1 MEPLQP
7 RDPDRVGGYRLLGRL
22 GEGGQGTVYLAED
35 PAGLRVAVKTLN
47 AASSSDPVR
56 RRYFASEASLI
67 RQVSSFCVAEVLDTD
82 LESDRPYIVSEYVEG
97 PSLRSAVATGG
108 PRAGGTLRRLAIGTV
123 TALAAIHQAGIVH
136 RDFKPPNVLLG
147 PDGAR
152 VIDFGIARLLDTATT
167 TTGNI
172 IGTVAYMSPEQVSGS
187 RVGFASDM
195 FSWAATMAYAAGG
208 RPPFGQDTVP
218 AIMYRILHA
227 EPDLPALPGDLA
239 EVVEA
244 CLAKDPDRR
253 PSAREVLLRLIGDDG
268 TGDGTT
274 LGTGR
279 ETSPSGAG
287 GTPGPGRE
295 TSGAGREA
303 SGTGP
308 GTSPAVTGRE
318 ALTRPSA
325 ASAPAP
331 AAGGAPFPA
340 PRAEGAPAG
349 AAAVPASTLPV
360 EGASAV
366 PAPTLPVEGASGAPA
381 STLPVEGASAVPAPT
396 LPVGGPPAGATAVP
410 PATIPGTDATRR
422 FEAGRAERPGGAS
435 RRRWLWGALSV
446 LVALAVTAAV
456 ILLRPGSAD
465 PVAEAGGELLFSDDF
480 SERKGWDGYTFN
492 PDGSES
498 ERTYRGHEIERGVYS
513 LRADQSY
520 PVSPALSP
528 VPPKDAGTASAAAP
542 DVLIG
547 VTAQMRADSVGPGEF
562 GLLCRWDEDIAQG
575 YMFLLGLDGTAR
587 VSRNIQ
593 GTHQEFGSGRATAPS
608 ADRPV
613 RLQAACR
620 PSGTGTRLTFWV
632 DGTQVIDATDSQGL
646 QASSTAQSGLVAQ
659 VKPSGGGPLTVSFDD
674 FTVHRA
680 R

>member
-1 MEPLQP
+1 MDPLQP

-35 PAGLRVAVKTLN
+35 ASGLRVAVKTLN

-67 RQVSSFCVAEVLDTD
+67 RQVSSFCVAEVLDAD
-82 LESDRPYIVSEYVEG
+82 LDSEHPYIVSEYVEG
-97 PSLRSAVATGG
+97 PSLRAAVATAG
-108 PRAGGTLRRLAIGTV
+108 PRTGGALRRLAIGTV

-167 TTGNI
+167 TTGNV

-195 FSWAATMAYAAGG
+195 FGWAATMAYAAGG
-208 RPPFGQDTVP
+208 RPPFGQDSVP
-218 AIMYRILHA
+218 AIMYRILHS
-227 EPDLPALPGDLA
+227 EPDLPALPADLA

-279 ETSPSGAG
+279 ERPTAPAVPAG
-287 GTPGPGRE
+287 LSAAP
-295 TSGAGREA
+295 
-303 SGTGP
+303 
-308 GTSPAVTGRE
+308 SPALAVGN
-318 ALTRPSA
+318 
-325 ASAPAP
+325 
-331 AAGGAPFPA
+331 APFPA
-340 PRAEGAPAG
+340 SPAEGTSAG
-349 AAAVPASTLPV
+349 TTAVPAPTLPV

-366 PAPTLPVEGASGAPA
+366 PAPTLPA
-381 STLPVEGASAVPAPT
+381 
-396 LPVGGPPAGATAVP
+396 GGPPAGAAAVP
-410 PATIPGTDATRR
+410 PATLTAPEATRR
-422 FEAGRAERPGGAS
+422 FETGRGGRPGGAS

-456 ILLRPGSAD
+456 MLLRPGSAD

-480 SERKGWDGYTFN
+480 SERRGWDGYTFN
-492 PDGSES
+492 PDAPEG
-498 ERTYRGHEIERGVYS
+498 ERTYRGHEIERGVFS

-520 PVSPALSP
+520 PSNAALSP
-528 VPPKDAGTASAAAP
+528 VPLKDPGAISSAAP

-547 VTAQMRADSVGPGEF
+547 VTARMSADSVGPGEF
-562 GLLCRWDEDIAQG
+562 GLMCRWDEDIPQG
-575 YMFLLGLDGTAR
+575 YRFLLGLDGAAR
-587 VSRNIQ
+587 VTKAVQ
-593 GTHQEFGSGRATAPS
+593 GIHRDLGSGQAAAPS

-620 PSGTGTRLTFWV
+620 SSGTGTRLTFWV
-632 DGTQVIDATDSQGL
+632 DGTQVIDVTDP
-646 QASSTAQSGLVAQ
+646 QAPVSSTAQSGLIAQ

-674 FTVHRA
+674 FALHRA